1 MFAEFCAKSE
11 YGLITMC
18 RAAHQLSHNGWIL
31 HLMEGDGAREMMIA
45 TKMLFILLMKIMMAV
60 MYQPGCWPRT
70 PEL

>member
-18 RAAHQLSHNGWIL
+18 RAHQLSHNGWIL

-60 MYQPGCWPRT
+60 MYQPAGWPRT